1 MLDQVPE
8 GERTAQRPVRTL
20 EKMPKWNKRTQVETC
35 LIWTFLA
42 KVDNGLLTNCSPEK
56 PACRPAEPRPQAQKA
71 AQGNSD

>member
-8 GERTAQRPVRTL
+8 GERTVQRPVRTL

-35 LIWTFLA
+35 LIWTSLA
-42 KVDNGLLTNCSPEK
+42 KVDNGSPEK